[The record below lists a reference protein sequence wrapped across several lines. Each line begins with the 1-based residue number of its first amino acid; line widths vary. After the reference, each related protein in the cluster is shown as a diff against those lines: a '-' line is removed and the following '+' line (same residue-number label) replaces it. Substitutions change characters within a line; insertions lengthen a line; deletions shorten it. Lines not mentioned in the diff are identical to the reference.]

1 VSEPDFQNTGR
12 SRSPILHKLGAG
24 IAIIM
29 LAPLSISAQPGK
41 VTVEKV
47 AYQGWQNNLRVSN
60 GQAELILTLDVGP
73 RIISYRLAN
82 GKNVFKNYP
91 DQMGKSGE
99 KEWMIRG
106 GHRLW
111 LGPEDLTRT
120 YALDN
125 SPIKYE
131 DSNGTIRLIP
141 PPDSEYGI
149 QKELT
154 VRLAPSGSNV
164 SVLHRITNI
173 GAEPVELAP
182 WVLTV
187 MAPGGVEIIPL
198 PAKHPHPGPP
208 KNARSPKDYAANQFM
223 TIWPFFD
230 FADSRWHFGSR
241 FITLRQDATK
251 GPTKIGLAHQ
261 LGWIGY
267 LNQGTL
273 FVKRFGYEEGRPYP
287 DNGVNFE
294 TFTNEDMLEIESLGT
309 LSKVGPGKS
318 VEHTEHWELFGGVGG
333 IQNEEEI
340 AARVL
345 PHVNPR

>member
-1 VSEPDFQNTGR
+1 MRT
-12 SRSPILHKLGAG
+12 LHPLRRLLWCVLLFELVA
-24 IAIIM
+24 IAQ
-29 LAPLSISAQPGK
+29 LSTQADEGK
-41 VTVEKV
+41 ITVEKV

-73 RIISYRLAN
+73 RIISYRLAD

-91 DQMGKSGE
+91 DQMGGSGE

-111 LGPEDLTRT
+111 VGPEDLTRT

-125 SPIKYE
+125 RPIKYE
-131 DSNGTIRLIP
+131 ETNGTVRLIP

-149 QKELT
+149 QKEIDVSLS
-154 VRLAPSGSNV
+154 PSGSKV
-164 SVLHRITNI
+164 TVLHRLTNV
-173 GAEPVELAP
+173 GAEPTELAP

-187 MAPGGVEIIPL
+187 MGPGGIEIIPL
-198 PAKHPHPGPP
+198 PPKRPHPGPP
-208 KNARSPKDYAANQFM
+208 KNARSPKDFAANQFM

-230 FADSRWHFGSR
+230 FGDSRWHFGSR
-241 FITLRQDATK
+241 FITLHQDASK

-261 LGWIGY
+261 LGWVGY

-273 FVKRFGYEEGRPYP
+273 FVKRFGYEEGKTYP

-294 TFTNEDMLEIESLGT
+294 TFTNQDMLEMESLGPLT
-309 LSKVGPGKS
+309 RLAPGKS
-318 VEHTEHWELFGGVGG
+318 VEHTEHWELINDIGP
-333 IQNEEEI
+333 IRNERDIENNI
-340 AARVL
+340 VPKIML
-345 PHVNPR
+345 K